1 MDDREDTSL
10 LEESVLP
17 ETSKATLSPNLS
29 YPQKSEK
36 SKKQQKKRATQQ
48 EHEGVQRQNN
58 TTTSKKNPTAT
69 TADTLLFQRLAHD
82 MANRLMNPDHA
93 NPPIESLDL
102 VSRLSSAALSSTTT
116 TNVTTT
122 TTTETTTELR
132 VITETEVTGIPRYDC
147 ARGTPIPSSL
157 ECLDDSTSEED
168 SIRNNKS
175 AFGHI
180 STPATKLS
188 HCLPSYQTS
197 SHSNRKA
204 NLVVDSRR
212 NPSTFTLGDFAAIA
226 ALESLAER
234 FGRVSHMGIL
244 DPSYT
249 FFINQERSAAL
260 YYKVKN
266 NVAVVGGDPL
276 CERELFPHLLKE
288 FAVFRKAR
296 KYGIAFLGTSDDFA
310 KYAKEQKWVT
320 MKFGIERVLNPL
332 TNPILLETGGRTG
345 KRMMSSNK
353 QLLDPK
359 KGGLSVEVYSPSIAK
374 RPDLQEQLVGVYDE
388 WRDHRNQSGIP
399 QAYITVYDPFAL
411 PDLMT
416 YIYTKDR
423 DGNPNGFA
431 ALRKLGA
438 NNGFHID
445 PCIAAPGAPKG
456 ITDLLVFSAM
466 ALLNKAG
473 ISYLS
478 FGFEPLDD
486 LGEVTGMPKPIAKIT
501 RIVHREVFQ
510 GLRVGG
516 KKEYHA
522 KFKPD
527 ESQESG
533 LHLIFPDGI
542 PGVRHMTAIVH
553 HANISVRKLVVTKFK
568 KVSVTK
574 KVSTSVKVEHHQ
586 VLERER

>member
-1 MDDREDTSL
+1 MDDLKDASL
-10 LEESVLP
+10 PEEGVLP
-17 ETSKATLSPNLS
+17 ETSKASLLPNLS
-29 YPQKSEK
+29 HPQKSKK
-36 SKKQQKKRATQQ
+36 SKKQQKPATQQ
-48 EHEGVQRQNN
+48 ENEGVQRQND
-58 TTTSKKNPTAT
+58 TTTSSTAT
-69 TADTLLFQRLAHD
+69 TANTLLFQRLAQD
-82 MANRLMNPDHA
+82 MTKRLMKPGHV
-93 NPPIESLDL
+93 NPPTESLDL
-102 VSRLSSAALSSTTT
+102 VNRLSSAALSSTTT

-132 VITETEVTGIPRYDC
+132 VMVETELSGIPRHDC
-147 ARGTPIPSSL
+147 ARRTPISPSL

-168 SIRNNKS
+168 SILNKS

-180 STPATKLS
+180 STSATKLS
-188 HCLPSYQTS
+188 HCLPSYQIS
-197 SHSNRKA
+197 SYNTRKA
-204 NLVVDSRR
+204 NLVAASRR
-212 NPSTFTLGDFAAIA
+212 SPNTFTLGDFAAIA
-226 ALESLAER
+226 ALKSLAER

-249 FFINQERSAAL
+249 FFITQERSAAL

-276 CERELFPHLLKE
+276 CEHELFPHLLRD
-288 FAVFRKAR
+288 FAVYRKAH

-310 KYAKEQKWVT
+310 KYAKDQKWVT

-332 TNPILLETGGRTG
+332 TNPILLENGGRTG

-353 QLLDPK
+353 QLLDQK
-359 KGGLSVEVYSPSIAK
+359 KGGLSVEVYSPSVAS
-374 RPDLQEQLVGVYDE
+374 RPDLQEQLVGVYE
-388 WRDHRNQSGIP
+388 AWRDHRNQSGIP

-423 DGNPNGFA
+423 DGKPNGFA

-456 ITDLLVFSAM
+456 VTDLLVFSAM

-486 LGEVTGMPKPIAKIT
+486 LGEITGMPKPVAKIT
-501 RIVHREVFQ
+501 RVVHREVFQ

-533 LHLIFPDGI
+533 LHLVFPDGI

-568 KVSVTK
+568 KVSVTE
-574 KVSTSVKVEHHQ
+574 KVATSVKVEHHE
-586 VLERER
+586 VLERAR